1 MKVFNLILLVDD
13 SEEDNFFHRRVLLKA
28 NVTEHIVECIDGED
42 AILYLKKEGKYSGWN
57 KSYHIPDIIFLDIN
71 MPKVD
76 GFEFLEAYKALPE
89 EIKEG
94 LIIVMISTS
103 QNPQDQEKA
112 KSYDEVSDFIT
123 KPLDEEQIRKIIE
136 QHHAKIEKA

>member
-28 NVTEHIVECIDGED
+28 NVTKHIVECIDGED
-42 AILYLKKEGKYSGWN
+42 AILYLKKEGKYSDWN
-57 KSYHIPDIIFLDIN
+57 KTYHIPDIIFLDIN

-76 GFEFLEAYKALPE
+76 GFEFLEAYKALPA

-103 QNPQDQEKA
+103 QNPKDQEKA
-112 KSYDEVSDFIT
+112 KSYNEVADFIT
-123 KPLDEEQIRKIIE
+123 KPLDEEQIKKIIE
-136 QHHAKIEKA
+136 QHYAKTIKA